1 MHPLLRRLSWMIR
14 RSEHESDLAEELR
27 FHQQMKE
34 QELRDGG
41 VAPGDAAPAA
51 RRAMGND
58 LSARQYSRDVW
69 IWPWLQDISQ
79 DIRFGVRM
87 LLKDRRF
94 TAAAIIALALGIAVN
109 NSVFT
114 IFNAAMLRDLPFAE
128 PDRLVDVKLIDR
140 GGQDQVD
147 YETFLRFAEA
157 PRSLEGLS
165 ADSSGT
171 MNLSEVGRA
180 AERMRGTYVSSVL
193 FQLLRAEPILGRRFT
208 RDDEQPGAAAVAMI
222 SYKIW
227 QSRYGA
233 DPSVIGR
240 GVRINE
246 TPTTI
251 IGVMPPGFGYPLM
264 ASVWMPL
271 SQLPGL
277 TTTERRR
284 RNLHVIGRLVP
295 GAEVAQTKAELQ
307 AIVNGAAA
315 DHPDPNSQQRA
326 VVTRLKEA
334 YVGGT
339 WGFFAPLMGAVAF
352 VLLIA
357 CANVASLLLARSAH
371 RSREIAIRASLG
383 ATRWRITRQV
393 LIECGLIG
401 LCAGAI
407 GFVLS
412 RYGASAMAVAFD
424 SVEISA
430 PDQGVRP
437 YWVDLDMN
445 GVAWMFLGVLSLIAS
460 LGIGLIPSWHLS
472 KTNVNAVLK
481 DGGRASGA
489 VRARRWTGALL
500 VGELA
505 LTLILLTQTGLV
517 IRGFFALY
525 LKNLVID
532 TGNVITV
539 RVELPVRK
547 YESPALRQQFVGEL
561 SARLSQNPLF
571 ASTTLASDIPLQPL
585 GFGGR
590 MLAIEGRPATT
601 ADKPSPSSF
610 VDIGPRYFE
619 TLGLPVVRGRA
630 LTDADGQPAR
640 EAVIVNQRFAA
651 KHFPDAE
658 ALGQRIQLSGA
669 TLPPDR
675 APWLTIVGVVPTL
688 PNFFPDRMDDPVV
701 YVPMDAERAPQRVVS
716 IIVRSAGPP
725 THSTKA
731 AAVSALREAVAELD
745 PDLPLF
751 AIQTLD
757 EAVARSRYPT
767 RVIGSWLLTLALIA
781 LTLASVGLY
790 ALTAH
795 GVAQRVQEIGVRM
808 ALGAKSTQV
817 LWLFLRRTAFH
828 LGLGLAIGLAGALG
842 LSRILQS
849 FLRETNP
856 RDPLTLIVVVVLL
869 IVVAMAASLLPSRRA
884 ARVDPAVALR
894 AD

>member
-1 MHPLLRRLSWMIR
+1 MMRQLLRRIR
-14 RSEHESDLAEELR
+14 YLINRDRHESDLADEMR
-27 FHQQMKE
+27 FHREMKE
-34 QELRDGG
+34 QELRGRGIASHDVMTG
-41 VAPGDAAPAA
+41 AQ
-51 RRAMGND
+51 RALGND
-58 LSARQYSRDVW
+58 LTARQQSRDVW
-69 IWPWLQDISQ
+69 VWPWLQDISQ
-79 DIRFGVRM
+79 DIRFGLRM
-87 LLKDRRF
+87 FAKDRRF
-94 TAAAIIALALGIAVN
+94 TAAAILALSLGIAVN

-114 IFNAAMLRDLPFAE
+114 IFNAAVLRDLPFEE
-128 PDRLVDVKLIDR
+128 PDRLVDVRLIDR

-193 FQLLRAEPILGRRFT
+193 FQLLRTEPILGRRFT

-222 SYKIW
+222 SYEVW
-227 QSRYGA
+227 QGRYGA
-233 DPSVIGR
+233 DPSLIGR
-240 GVRINE
+240 GVRIND
-246 TPTTI
+246 TPTTV
-251 IGVMPPGFGYPLM
+251 IGVMPSGFGYPLT

-271 SQLPGL
+271 SQLPDL
-277 TTTERRR
+277 TTTGRRR
-284 RNLHVIGRLVP
+284 RNLHVVGRLVA
-295 GAEVAQTKAELQ
+295 GADVAQANAEFQ
-307 AIVNGAAA
+307 AIVGRAA
-315 DHPDPNSQQRA
+315 DHPDPNNQQRA

-383 ATRWRITRQV
+383 ATRWRIMRQV

-412 RYGASAMAVAFD
+412 RYGAAAMAVAFD

-430 PDQGVRP
+430 PGQAVRP

-445 GVAWMFLGVLSLIAS
+445 GVAWMFLGVLSLIGS

-472 KTNVNAVLK
+472 TTNVNAVLK
-481 DGGRASGA
+481 DGGRTSGA

-505 LTLILLTQTGLV
+505 LTFVLLTGTGLV
-517 IRGFFALY
+517 IRGFVALY
-525 LKNLVID
+525 LKDLVID
-532 TGNVITV
+532 TGDVITA
-539 RVELPVRK
+539 RVELPVKK
-547 YESPALRQQFVGEL
+547 YESPALRQQFVGGL
-561 SARLSQNPLF
+561 GARLSQNPLF

-590 MLAIEGRPATT
+590 VLTIEGRAPVT
-601 ADKPSPSSF
+601 AEKPTPTSF
-610 VDIGPRYFE
+610 VDIGPRYFD
-619 TLGLPVVRGRA
+619 TLGLPMVRGRA
-630 LTDADGQPAR
+630 LTDADGQAGR
-640 EAVIVNQRFAA
+640 EGVIVNQRFAA
-651 KHFPDAE
+651 KHFPDGE

-688 PNFFPDRMDDPVV
+688 PNFFPDRMDDPVL
-701 YVPMDAERAPQRVVS
+701 YVPMDAERAPQRTVS
-716 IIVRSAGPP
+716 IIVRSAGPL
-725 THSTKA
+725 TRSTMA
-731 AAVSALREAVAELD
+731 AAVSALREAVAALD

-757 EAVARSRYPT
+757 EAVARARYPT

-781 LTLASVGLY
+781 LTLATVGLY

-808 ALGAKSTQV
+808 ALGARSTQV
-817 LWLFLRRTAFH
+817 LWLFLRRTAIQLV
-828 LGLGLAIGLAGALG
+828 LGLTIGLAGALG
-842 LSRILQS
+842 VGQLLQS
-849 FLRETNP
+849 FMRETSV
-856 RDPLTLIVVVVLL
+856 RDPLTLI
-869 IVVAMAASLLPSRRA
+869 IVVALLVVVAITASLMPSRRA
-884 ARVDPAVALR
+884 AKIDPAVALR